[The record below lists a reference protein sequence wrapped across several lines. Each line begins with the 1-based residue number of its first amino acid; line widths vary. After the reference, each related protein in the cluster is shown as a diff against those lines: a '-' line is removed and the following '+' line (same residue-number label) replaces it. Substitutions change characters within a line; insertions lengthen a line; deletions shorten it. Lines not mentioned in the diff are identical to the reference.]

1 MKLED
6 YINEYLQELT
16 ATGKSPN
23 TVKAYKQHLARFTRF
38 CNYYG
43 YDFHAFNGKESRHFR
58 NWLLDLGLKPASINA
73 IISAVKNFFDFLVE
87 DGEVKGNP
95 IITNRLR
102 VAEEKSLPAFMTEEE
117 LQKVFAYIQKL
128 PPHIQLG
135 FRTMYACG
143 LRVSETANLTPEDV
157 IIQQG
162 RVFVMVRRGKGNKS
176 RMVPVTDVAVAHEL
190 LKLAQEK
197 EKGKPLFGV
206 KDFTFKWYAQ
216 QISFATG
223 VDFHCHRLR
232 HTLAKNLLAQGIPLD
247 VVQEVLGHENIN
259 TTRRYAKTA
268 PDRIYQ
274 LAVEVA

>member
-23 TVKAYKQHLARFTRF
+23 TVKAYKQRLSSFARF

-43 YDFHAFNGKESRHFR
+43 YDFRTFNGKESHHFR

-73 IISAVKNFFDFLVE
+73 TISAVKSFYDFLVE
-87 DGEVKGNP
+87 EGEVKGNP
-95 IITNRLR
+95 IITKRLR
-102 VAEEKSLPAFMTEEE
+102 VAEEKSLPAFLTEEE
-117 LQKVFAYIQKL
+117 IQKVFAYIEKL
-128 PPHIQLG
+128 QPHIALA

-162 RVFVMVRRGKGNKS
+162 RMFVMIRHGKSNKS
-176 RMVPVTDVAVAHEL
+176 RIVPVTDVAVAHDL
-190 LKLAQEK
+190 SKLAQEK

-232 HTLAKNLLAQGIPLD
+232 HTLAKNLLAQGVPLD

-259 TTRRYAKTA
+259 TTRKYAKTA